1 MASLKGM
8 NVEALL
14 NLRTWHLLRRRQKK
28 FGPAIDKG
36 ANQHRRIVAYINRH
50 WVSSSLGNNCR
61 RSPYQRLVVT
71 QPDYDTF
78 GGSLCTSS
86 GHSSSTSSRISSET
100 SGRPSVSSRNL
111 CSRSKSS
118 CTMIWSQIIRGA
130 KIRFDF
136 TFSVL
141 PLFVLFSWRT
151 NHLSSSASDPQLAR
165 FVIGR
170 VFLSHEETSEIPLS
184 SSIVLRRFPP
194 ISDDRERTRSI
205 W

>member
-1 MASLKGM
+1 MPEIASPNSNTNRDSTSCDGDLTDLSCLCRG
-8 NVEALL
+8 
-14 NLRTWHLLRRRQKK
+14 
-28 FGPAIDKG
+28 
-36 ANQHRRIVAYINRH
+36 RRIVAFCCFSCRDYINRH

-71 QPDYDTF
+71 GQPDYDTF

-86 GHSSSTSSRISSET
+86 GHSSSTSSRIWSET
-100 SGRPSVSSRNL
+100 SERLSVSSRNL

-118 CTMIWSQIIRGA
+118 CTMIWSEIIRGA

-151 NHLSSSASDPQLAR
+151 SHLSSSASDLPAACAVRHWPCILVSR
-165 FVIGR
+165 GN
-170 VFLSHEETSEIPLS
+170 E
-184 SSIVLRRFPP
+184 
-194 ISDDRERTRSI
+194 
-205 W
+205 